1 MKIKADRLLA
11 TVDMTGT
18 FLFAIEGAMAA
29 IHGNLDFLGM
39 VVLAFA
45 TAVGGGIVR
54 DLLIGAAPPE
64 AIRDWRYCG
73 IALLGAATAFFFH
86 QIVQEIPVML
96 MVTLDAAGLALFS
109 LSGAGKA
116 LEYEI
121 HPVMAI
127 VMGGITGVGGG
138 TVRDLL
144 LAQVPTVLRAD
155 VYATAALLGAG
166 ILVAGLKMNLP
177 RMAVGIAGGL
187 VCFLLRMA
195 AVMLHWNLPKVSG

>member
-1 MKIKADRLLA
+1 
-11 TVDMTGT
+11 
-18 FLFAIEGAMAA
+18 MAA

-45 TAVGGGIVR
+45 TAVGGGILR
-54 DLLIGAAPPE
+54 DLLIGCVPPG
-64 AIRDWRYCG
+64 AIGDWRYCG

-86 QIVQEIPVML
+86 QVVQEIPVML
-96 MVTLDAAGLALFS
+96 MVTLDAAGLALFAI
-109 LSGAGKA
+109 SGAGKA

-121 HPVMAI
+121 HPVMGV

-155 VYATAALLGAG
+155 VYATAALLGAA
-166 ILVAGLKMNLP
+166 ILVIGLRLNLP

-187 VCFLLRMA
+187 ACFLLRMA
-195 AVMLHWNLPKVSG
+195 AVMLHWNLPKAAG

>member
-11 TVDMTGT
+11 TVDLTGT

-45 TAVGGGIVR
+45 TAVGGGILR
-54 DLLIGAAPPE
+54 DLLIGSVPPG
-64 AIRDWRYCG
+64 AVRDWRYG
-73 IALLGAATAFFFH
+73 ATALLGAATAFFFH
-86 QIVQEIPVML
+86 QVVQEIPVML
-96 MVTLDAAGLALFS
+96 MATLDAAGLSLFAI
-109 LSGAGKA
+109 SGAGKA

-121 HPVMAI
+121 HPGMAI

-138 TVRDLL
+138 TIRDLL

-155 VYATAALLGAG
+155 VYATAALLGAA
-166 ILVAGLKMNLP
+166 ILVIGLKLNLP

-187 VCFLLRMA
+187 ACFLLRMA
-195 AVMLHWNLPKVSG
+195 AVTLHWNLPKVAG

>member
-1 MKIKADRLLA
+1 
-11 TVDMTGT
+11 
-18 FLFAIEGAMAA
+18 
-29 IHGNLDFLGM
+29 
-39 VVLAFA
+39 
-45 TAVGGGIVR
+45 
-54 DLLIGAAPPE
+54 
-64 AIRDWRYCG
+64 
-73 IALLGAATAFFFH
+73 
-86 QIVQEIPVML
+86 ML

>member
-1 MKIKADRLLA
+1 MKIKADSLLA
-11 TVDMTGT
+11 TVDLTGT

-45 TAVGGGIVR
+45 TAVGGGILR
-54 DLLIGAAPPE
+54 DLLIGAVPPG
-64 AIRDWRYCG
+64 AVRDWRYG
-73 IALLGAATAFFFH
+73 AIALLGAATAFFFH
-86 QIVQEIPVML
+86 QFVQEIPAML
-96 MVTLDAAGLALFS
+96 MVTLDAAGLSLFAI
-109 LSGAGKA
+109 SGAGKA

-121 HPVMAI
+121 HPGMAI

-138 TVRDLL
+138 TIRDLL

-155 VYATAALLGAG
+155 VYATAALFGAA
-166 ILVAGLKMNLP
+166 ILVVGLKLNLP

-187 VCFLLRMA
+187 ACFLLRMA
-195 AVMLHWNLPKVSG
+195 AVMLHWNLPKVAG